1 MPSSRIFSG
10 IQPSGELHIGN
21 YLGAVKN
28 WVALQRQ
35 YESFFCIVDYH
46 AITIAYEPEDLR
58 RRTRDMAI
66 SLLASG
72 IDPSAC
78 TLFVQSAVPEHTE
91 LAWIFN
97 TVTPLGELERQT
109 QFKDKSTRQESILAG
124 ILNYPVLQAADILL
138 YKADLVPVGEDQ
150 VQHLELSREIA
161 RRWNTKF
168 SPGYAVKTAEA
179 EMKRAEATS
188 PETGMPA
195 GPSADTA
202 RVEGFFPEPQPLL
215 TPTRRIMGLDGKAK
229 MSKSLGNTVGLL
241 EDPQDMWEK
250 LRPAVTD
257 PARVRRTDPGTP
269 EVCNIYH
276 LHKAFSPPET
286 VDHVAVQ
293 CRTAGW
299 GCIDC
304 KKVLFESMNRELAPI
319 RQRAS
324 EISANERGISE
335 LLLQGAEKA
344 RAIAQETV
352 RETKEL
358 MGLA

>member
-1 MPSSRIFSG
+1 MPQSRIFSG

-28 WVALQRQ
+28 WVTLQRQ

-46 AITIAYEPEDLR
+46 AITAPYSPEDLR

-66 SLLASG
+66 SLIASG

-109 QFKDKSTRQESILAG
+109 QYKDKSSRQESISAG
-124 ILNYPVLQAADILL
+124 ILNYPVLQAADIML

-150 VQHLELSREIA
+150 VQHLELSREIS
-161 RRWNTKF
+161 RRWNARF
-168 SPGYAVKTAEA
+168 SPGYDAE
-179 EMKRAEATS
+179 RS
-188 PETGMPA
+188 N
-195 GPSADTA
+195 
-202 RVEGFFPEPQPLL
+202 GFFPEPKPLL
-215 TPTRRIMGLDGKAK
+215 TPARRIMGLDGKAK

-241 EDPQDMWEK
+241 EDPADVWEK

-269 EVCNIYH
+269 EVCNIYQ

-304 KKVLFESMNRELAPI
+304 KKVLLESMNRELAPVRDRAAEI
-319 RQRAS
+319 RGAESRIEGMLA
-324 EISANERGISE
+324 
-335 LLLQGAEKA
+335 QGAEKA
-344 RAIAQETV
+344 REIAGDTI
-352 RETKEL
+352 RETKAL